1 MGYCQS
7 RDIAK
12 QGKKNWGDGANQR
25 WIPHQ
30 CWLFHS
36 LGRSSRRRSRC
47 LKQVTKSRRNASRSW
62 RPGLQAWNPEK
73 GFSRKGSDNLKPR
86 WKKRGTNWS
95 QETEGG
101 WANRCWETKEGRAIY
116 RKGAGQQ
123 GEEDILRCPGMKP
136 RSPGNSSL
144 HRGYRQQ
151 GNNQHVQT
159 KHIYIYKMFFL
170 KKNKQWKAYQ
180 TIHACITSSWP

>member
-159 KHIYIYKMFFL
+159 KYIRCFF